1 MERIEE
7 FIEALKEKGIRIW
20 SDNEK
25 LRYQAAKGAMDS
37 QTLEKIKEKK
47 VEILEFLNNKSDIE
61 VVFKSNQ
68 AERYE
73 PFPLTNIQN
82 SYVIGRN
89 SAYELGDV
97 TCHGYIEITYQ
108 EELDK
113 EKLEMAWNKV
123 IAKHD
128 MLRAIIYENGYQ
140 RVQKDVPEVK
150 IESYDLRTC
159 SEDEQL
165 LNLQNIRANYAEKQY
180 PLGQWPMCDI
190 VLSLWKGKSIIHFS
204 LDMLI
209 TDFMSANLILNDLDN
224 YYHGKAVEVKVET
237 LYRDIVLYNQRKSM
251 SKSKERKKAERYW
264 QDKIRNMGTAPELI
278 INNQKTGE
286 RETFKQLKFFIDE
299 EGKENINEI
308 AKELRVTASTVIL
321 TAFGEVINKWSKNS
335 KFSIN
340 MTMLSR
346 DKTIPGVDK
355 VVGDFTDVNV
365 YSMDYSSCKSFES
378 RILENQVSLWEDL
391 QNNAVSGIE
400 VLREL
405 GREKKENVMIPIVY
419 TSTLGVSDSDNSFLS
434 RSNISYKIS
443 QTPQVWIDCQIAE
456 ENGGVAVNW
465 DYRTGVF
472 LQNVIRDMFEAFERV
487 LKRLGKKDNTVLKET
502 DPIGLPEKTQAV
514 RNKVNVTERELPESL
529 MAEGFVKSCVLY
541 PNKTALITK
550 DGEYTYAALKQY
562 VSAVQHTL
570 LENGLK
576 PGDSAAV
583 MLPKGIWQIAGV
595 LGTLLA
601 GGVYLPI
608 DSKQPLQR
616 RNDII
621 QDSGVKFVLTEKV
634 EELYNQEKLTT
645 INVNILDATTE
656 YQLREIAGVRGSDP
670 AYIIYTS
677 GTTGK
682 PKGVVISH
690 EAAMN
695 TIYDVIERFSLNR
708 ETVIL
713 GLSNLAFDLSVFD
726 IFGCFQVGGTLVLPD
741 DELKKNP
748 KHILDL
754 IIINRVTVLNAVP
767 AQMKMLDSYMDN
779 AGILEIS
786 WVKLIIMSGDWIP
799 VGLPENLFKK
809 FTNAIVVSMGGA
821 TECAIWSIFHII
833 PRGYEKKN
841 SIPYGKPLSNQKFYI
856 LNAGMEDCPDGVSGD
871 IYIAGKGLAKEY
883 FKDKE
888 MTDQKFIFL
897 PRIGERIYKTGD
909 VGQYDEAGIIEF
921 LGRSD
926 NQVKVRG
933 HRIELTEID
942 SILSENKE
950 LDDVV
955 SIIVGDAQEDRR
967 IVTVAVPKQAE
978 VATEDTS
985 QEIANI
991 KNKEEELTKEVN
1003 KELLSEWVHAANKV
1017 VLSDI
1022 FLALYGKGVFTD
1034 SNRLYT
1040 YEEIVKTL
1048 NIPNKLY
1055 KLMHR
1060 WLTVLCNEKIVVH
1073 RDGGYCVN
1081 LFIAEQYKNNKKLW
1095 DEMYSIEGRLHYS
1108 QKLLDYLKTSS
1119 DVLPELMAGKE
1130 DPLNLLFPKG
1140 EMDVAMAA
1148 YHDNIINRIMNG
1160 LAKEEIEFLALD
1172 NRRTPIRILEVGAGV
1187 GGTSVDVIPS
1197 LDGTGAEYYFT
1208 DLSAFFLNNAREKFS
1223 GYEWVK
1229 YNIFDINK
1237 DIMEQTIAPFSV
1249 DIILAANVLHN
1260 AKNIHYV
1267 LENLKKLLKPNGT
1280 IIILEET
1287 LEAYTLL
1294 TSMEFKDGL
1303 TGFTDERAE
1312 NNQTFFK
1319 REQWE
1324 GVFKEHK
1331 ADIVYQFP
1339 EKGTPLEM
1347 AGQTIYVVR
1356 FKENYICPDK
1366 NNMLDELE
1374 RRIPEYMI
1382 PSVITFL
1389 PRLPQTSNDK
1399 IDRGRISKWISA
1411 SAEENKK
1418 VDVAELP
1425 QNDLEEQIARIWC
1438 KELNI
1443 ERIGRNDN
1451 FYLSGGDSLLI
1462 AQVIARMRE
1471 TIEAAKRWSWDD
1483 LLKEMMKTPTIRGVA
1498 KILSN
1503 QAGENEQDKSLVIIK
1518 EAAES
1523 SEKKVTV
1530 VFHAGTGTL
1539 TPYNSLIAYI
1549 TERSQENEAVMGFTF
1564 GDEAEY
1570 LAIPTDKIFEN
1581 LGKKYGRIL
1590 SELGFTE
1597 YTLIG
1602 HCVGGLIALETA
1614 HYLKD
1619 KGKNVSSVTLLS
1631 TSIPHKKEETV
1642 LADLDMKIFETAV
1655 QTSLYNELLLERTF
1669 ASLIDADI
1677 KKAGHQVDN
1686 DTLQQ
1691 VIEYL
1696 IFNNGGNITVQAL
1709 CSLTGK
1715 FAEVGAE
1722 FQRLHSMSATE
1733 RMNDLYTTIER
1744 PNGQLME
1751 HQRKMLNVLFRVF
1764 AQNFRCVSSYIPKV
1778 YTGKM
1783 RVFDCESAIANF
1795 FPSLFSEDKKTWEQ
1809 YAQGEFLFDTMKGD
1823 HISCM
1828 NSPYIE
1834 ENVKKILD
1842 L

>member
-1 MERIEE
+1 MVLPEDVSTKEPKVWVEMIEKNSITICNLVPMRMEMLYTYVIKNEISKESLKSIRLILISGEKVPLDLPDKIHSIMPNARIVCLGGAT
-7 FIEALKEKGIRIW
+7 EASIW
-20 SDNEK
+20 SNYYEP
-25 LRYQAAKGAMDS
+25 
-37 QTLEKIKEKK
+37 KE
-47 VEILEFLNNKSDIE
+47 INNKWFSIP
-61 VVFKSNQ
+61 
-68 AERYE
+68 YGY
-73 PFPLTNIQN
+73 PLT
-82 SYVIGRN
+82 
-89 SAYELGDV
+89 
-97 TCHGYIEITYQ
+97 
-108 EELDK
+108 
-113 EKLEMAWNKV
+113 
-123 IAKHD
+123 
-128 MLRAIIYENGYQ
+128 
-140 RVQKDVPEVK
+140 
-150 IESYDLRTC
+150 
-159 SEDEQL
+159 
-165 LNLQNIRANYAEKQY
+165 
-180 PLGQWPMCDI
+180 
-190 VLSLWKGKSIIHFS
+190 
-204 LDMLI
+204 
-209 TDFMSANLILNDLDN
+209 
-224 YYHGKAVEVKVET
+224 
-237 LYRDIVLYNQRKSM
+237 
-251 SKSKERKKAERYW
+251 
-264 QDKIRNMGTAPELI
+264 
-278 INNQKTGE
+278 
-286 RETFKQLKFFIDE
+286 KQLKFFIDE

-514 RNKVNVTERELPESL
+514 RNKVNATERELPESL

-833 PRGYEKKN
+833 P
-841 SIPYGKPLSNQKFYI
+841 
-856 LNAGMEDCPDGVSGD
+856 
-871 IYIAGKGLAKEY
+871 
-883 FKDKE
+883 
-888 MTDQKFIFL
+888 
-897 PRIGERIYKTGD
+897 
-909 VGQYDEAGIIEF
+909 
-921 LGRSD
+921 
-926 NQVKVRG
+926 
-933 HRIELTEID
+933 
-942 SILSENKE
+942 
-950 LDDVV
+950 
-955 SIIVGDAQEDRR
+955 
-967 IVTVAVPKQAE
+967 
-978 VATEDTS
+978 
-985 QEIANI
+985 
-991 KNKEEELTKEVN
+991 
-1003 KELLSEWVHAANKV
+1003 
-1017 VLSDI
+1017 
-1022 FLALYGKGVFTD
+1022 
-1034 SNRLYT
+1034 
-1040 YEEIVKTL
+1040 
-1048 NIPNKLY
+1048 
-1055 KLMHR
+1055 
-1060 WLTVLCNEKIVVH
+1060 
-1073 RDGGYCVN
+1073 
-1081 LFIAEQYKNNKKLW
+1081 
-1095 DEMYSIEGRLHYS
+1095 
-1108 QKLLDYLKTSS
+1108 
-1119 DVLPELMAGKE
+1119 
-1130 DPLNLLFPKG
+1130 
-1140 EMDVAMAA
+1140 
-1148 YHDNIINRIMNG
+1148 
-1160 LAKEEIEFLALD
+1160 
-1172 NRRTPIRILEVGAGV
+1172 
-1187 GGTSVDVIPS
+1187 
-1197 LDGTGAEYYFT
+1197 
-1208 DLSAFFLNNAREKFS
+1208 
-1223 GYEWVK
+1223 
-1229 YNIFDINK
+1229 
-1237 DIMEQTIAPFSV
+1237 
-1249 DIILAANVLHN
+1249 
-1260 AKNIHYV
+1260 
-1267 LENLKKLLKPNGT
+1267 
-1280 IIILEET
+1280 
-1287 LEAYTLL
+1287 
-1294 TSMEFKDGL
+1294 
-1303 TGFTDERAE
+1303 
-1312 NNQTFFK
+1312 
-1319 REQWE
+1319 
-1324 GVFKEHK
+1324 
-1331 ADIVYQFP
+1331 
-1339 EKGTPLEM
+1339 
-1347 AGQTIYVVR
+1347 
-1356 FKENYICPDK
+1356 
-1366 NNMLDELE
+1366 

>member
-1 MERIEE
+1 MKKYEMIEIQTN
-7 FIEALKEKGIRIW
+7 IEKIYKEVFGIPDIAEDTNFFEIGGN
-20 SDNEK
+20 SILAAKVVQKIKTCLGINLAIQDIFEYVTVNLLISYIAKIYNEK
-25 LRYQAAKGAMDS
+25 TKM
-37 QTLEKIKEKK
+37 EE
-47 VEILEFLNNKSDIE
+47 
-61 VVFKSNQ
+61 
-68 AERYE
+68 ERYC
-73 PFPLTNIQN
+73 N
-82 SYVIGRN
+82 
-89 SAYELGDV
+89 
-97 TCHGYIEITYQ
+97 
-108 EELDK
+108 EETK
-113 EKLEMAWNKV
+113 
-123 IAKHD
+123 
-128 MLRAIIYENGYQ
+128 
-140 RVQKDVPEVK
+140 
-150 IESYDLRTC
+150 
-159 SEDEQL
+159 
-165 LNLQNIRANYAEKQY
+165 
-180 PLGQWPMCDI
+180 
-190 VLSLWKGKSIIHFS
+190 
-204 LDMLI
+204 
-209 TDFMSANLILNDLDN
+209 
-224 YYHGKAVEVKVET
+224 
-237 LYRDIVLYNQRKSM
+237 
-251 SKSKERKKAERYW
+251 
-264 QDKIRNMGTAPELI
+264 
-278 INNQKTGE
+278 
-286 RETFKQLKFFIDE
+286 
-299 EGKENINEI
+299 
-308 AKELRVTASTVIL
+308 
-321 TAFGEVINKWSKNS
+321 
-335 KFSIN
+335 
-340 MTMLSR
+340 
-346 DKTIPGVDK
+346 
-355 VVGDFTDVNV
+355 
-365 YSMDYSSCKSFES
+365 
-378 RILENQVSLWEDL
+378 
-391 QNNAVSGIE
+391 
-400 VLREL
+400 
-405 GREKKENVMIPIVY
+405 
-419 TSTLGVSDSDNSFLS
+419 
-434 RSNISYKIS
+434 
-443 QTPQVWIDCQIAE
+443 
-456 ENGGVAVNW
+456 
-465 DYRTGVF
+465 
-472 LQNVIRDMFEAFERV
+472 EAF
-487 LKRLGKKDNTVLKET
+487 
-502 DPIGLPEKTQAV
+502 
-514 RNKVNVTERELPESL
+514 
-529 MAEGFVKSCVLY
+529 
-541 PNKTALITK
+541 
-550 DGEYTYAALKQY
+550 
-562 VSAVQHTL
+562 
-570 LENGLK
+570 
-576 PGDSAAV
+576 
-583 MLPKGIWQIAGV
+583 
-595 LGTLLA
+595 
-601 GGVYLPI
+601 
-608 DSKQPLQR
+608 
-616 RNDII
+616 
-621 QDSGVKFVLTEKV
+621 
-634 EELYNQEKLTT
+634 
-645 INVNILDATTE
+645 
-656 YQLREIAGVRGSDP
+656 
-670 AYIIYTS
+670 
-677 GTTGK
+677 
-682 PKGVVISH
+682 
-690 EAAMN
+690 
-695 TIYDVIERFSLNR
+695 
-708 ETVIL
+708 
-713 GLSNLAFDLSVFD
+713 
-726 IFGCFQVGGTLVLPD
+726 
-741 DELKKNP
+741 
-748 KHILDL
+748 
-754 IIINRVTVLNAVP
+754 
-767 AQMKMLDSYMDN
+767 
-779 AGILEIS
+779 
-786 WVKLIIMSGDWIP
+786 
-799 VGLPENLFKK
+799 
-809 FTNAIVVSMGGA
+809 
-821 TECAIWSIFHII
+821 
-833 PRGYEKKN
+833 
-841 SIPYGKPLSNQKFYI
+841 
-856 LNAGMEDCPDGVSGD
+856 
-871 IYIAGKGLAKEY
+871 
-883 FKDKE
+883 
-888 MTDQKFIFL
+888 
-897 PRIGERIYKTGD
+897 
-909 VGQYDEAGIIEF
+909 
-921 LGRSD
+921 
-926 NQVKVRG
+926 
-933 HRIELTEID
+933 ELTEIQKAYLIGRQGITGEGKVA
-942 SILSENKE
+942 SHYYVE
-950 LDDVV
+950 L
-955 SIIVGDAQEDRR
+955 ECE
-967 IVTVAVPKQAE
+967 T
-978 VATEDTS
+978 
-985 QEIANI
+985 
-991 KNKEEELTKEVN
+991 
-1003 KELLSEWVHAANKV
+1003 
-1017 VLSDI
+1017 
-1022 FLALYGKGVFTD
+1022 
-1034 SNRLYT
+1034 
-1040 YEEIVKTL
+1040 
-1048 NIPNKLY
+1048 
-1055 KLMHR
+1055 
-1060 WLTVLCNEKIVVH
+1060 
-1073 RDGGYCVN
+1073 
-1081 LFIAEQYKNNKKLW
+1081 
-1095 DEMYSIEGRLHYS
+1095 
-1108 QKLLDYLKTSS
+1108 
-1119 DVLPELMAGKE
+1119 
-1130 DPLNLLFPKG
+1130 
-1140 EMDVAMAA
+1140 
-1148 YHDNIINRIMNG
+1148 
-1160 LAKEEIEFLALD
+1160 
-1172 NRRTPIRILEVGAGV
+1172 
-1187 GGTSVDVIPS
+1187 
-1197 LDGTGAEYYFT
+1197 
-1208 DLSAFFLNNAREKFS
+1208 
-1223 GYEWVK
+1223 
-1229 YNIFDINK
+1229 
-1237 DIMEQTIAPFSV
+1237 V
-1249 DIILAANVLHN
+1249 DILRLEEAWNVVVVRQPALRTNVLHN

>member
-472 LQNVIRDMFEAFERV
+472 LQNVIRDMFEA
-487 LKRLGKKDNTVLKET
+487 
-502 DPIGLPEKTQAV
+502 
-514 RNKVNVTERELPESL
+514 
-529 MAEGFVKSCVLY
+529 
-541 PNKTALITK
+541 
-550 DGEYTYAALKQY
+550 
-562 VSAVQHTL
+562 
-570 LENGLK
+570 
-576 PGDSAAV
+576 
-583 MLPKGIWQIAGV
+583 
-595 LGTLLA
+595 
-601 GGVYLPI
+601 
-608 DSKQPLQR
+608 
-616 RNDII
+616 
-621 QDSGVKFVLTEKV
+621 
-634 EELYNQEKLTT
+634 
-645 INVNILDATTE
+645 
-656 YQLREIAGVRGSDP
+656 
-670 AYIIYTS
+670 
-677 GTTGK
+677 
-682 PKGVVISH
+682 
-690 EAAMN
+690 
-695 TIYDVIERFSLNR
+695 
-708 ETVIL
+708 
-713 GLSNLAFDLSVFD
+713 
-726 IFGCFQVGGTLVLPD
+726 
-741 DELKKNP
+741 
-748 KHILDL
+748 
-754 IIINRVTVLNAVP
+754 
-767 AQMKMLDSYMDN
+767 
-779 AGILEIS
+779 
-786 WVKLIIMSGDWIP
+786 
-799 VGLPENLFKK
+799 
-809 FTNAIVVSMGGA
+809 
-821 TECAIWSIFHII
+821 
-833 PRGYEKKN
+833 
-841 SIPYGKPLSNQKFYI
+841 
-856 LNAGMEDCPDGVSGD
+856 
-871 IYIAGKGLAKEY
+871 
-883 FKDKE
+883 
-888 MTDQKFIFL
+888 
-897 PRIGERIYKTGD
+897 
-909 VGQYDEAGIIEF
+909 
-921 LGRSD
+921 
-926 NQVKVRG
+926 
-933 HRIELTEID
+933 
-942 SILSENKE
+942 
-950 LDDVV
+950 
-955 SIIVGDAQEDRR
+955 
-967 IVTVAVPKQAE
+967 
-978 VATEDTS
+978 
-985 QEIANI
+985 
-991 KNKEEELTKEVN
+991 
-1003 KELLSEWVHAANKV
+1003 
-1017 VLSDI
+1017 
-1022 FLALYGKGVFTD
+1022 
-1034 SNRLYT
+1034 
-1040 YEEIVKTL
+1040 
-1048 NIPNKLY
+1048 
-1055 KLMHR
+1055 
-1060 WLTVLCNEKIVVH
+1060 
-1073 RDGGYCVN
+1073 
-1081 LFIAEQYKNNKKLW
+1081 
-1095 DEMYSIEGRLHYS
+1095 
-1108 QKLLDYLKTSS
+1108 
-1119 DVLPELMAGKE
+1119 
-1130 DPLNLLFPKG
+1130 
-1140 EMDVAMAA
+1140 
-1148 YHDNIINRIMNG
+1148 
-1160 LAKEEIEFLALD
+1160 
-1172 NRRTPIRILEVGAGV
+1172 
-1187 GGTSVDVIPS
+1187 
-1197 LDGTGAEYYFT
+1197 
-1208 DLSAFFLNNAREKFS
+1208 
-1223 GYEWVK
+1223 WVK

>member
-1 MERIEE
+1 M
-7 FIEALKEKGIRIW
+7 
-20 SDNEK
+20 
-25 LRYQAAKGAMDS
+25 
-37 QTLEKIKEKK
+37 
-47 VEILEFLNNKSDIE
+47 
-61 VVFKSNQ
+61 
-68 AERYE
+68 
-73 PFPLTNIQN
+73 
-82 SYVIGRN
+82 
-89 SAYELGDV
+89 
-97 TCHGYIEITYQ
+97 
-108 EELDK
+108 
-113 EKLEMAWNKV
+113 
-123 IAKHD
+123 
-128 MLRAIIYENGYQ
+128 
-140 RVQKDVPEVK
+140 
-150 IESYDLRTC
+150 
-159 SEDEQL
+159 
-165 LNLQNIRANYAEKQY
+165 
-180 PLGQWPMCDI
+180 
-190 VLSLWKGKSIIHFS
+190 
-204 LDMLI
+204 
-209 TDFMSANLILNDLDN
+209 
-224 YYHGKAVEVKVET
+224 
-237 LYRDIVLYNQRKSM
+237 
-251 SKSKERKKAERYW
+251 
-264 QDKIRNMGTAPELI
+264 
-278 INNQKTGE
+278 
-286 RETFKQLKFFIDE
+286 
-299 EGKENINEI
+299 
-308 AKELRVTASTVIL
+308 
-321 TAFGEVINKWSKNS
+321 
-335 KFSIN
+335 
-340 MTMLSR
+340 
-346 DKTIPGVDK
+346 
-355 VVGDFTDVNV
+355 
-365 YSMDYSSCKSFES
+365 
-378 RILENQVSLWEDL
+378 
-391 QNNAVSGIE
+391 
-400 VLREL
+400 
-405 GREKKENVMIPIVY
+405 
-419 TSTLGVSDSDNSFLS
+419 
-434 RSNISYKIS
+434 
-443 QTPQVWIDCQIAE
+443 
-456 ENGGVAVNW
+456 
-465 DYRTGVF
+465 
-472 LQNVIRDMFEAFERV
+472 
-487 LKRLGKKDNTVLKET
+487 
-502 DPIGLPEKTQAV
+502 
-514 RNKVNVTERELPESL
+514 
-529 MAEGFVKSCVLY
+529 
-541 PNKTALITK
+541 
-550 DGEYTYAALKQY
+550 
-562 VSAVQHTL
+562 
-570 LENGLK
+570 
-576 PGDSAAV
+576 
-583 MLPKGIWQIAGV
+583 
-595 LGTLLA
+595 
-601 GGVYLPI
+601 
-608 DSKQPLQR
+608 
-616 RNDII
+616 
-621 QDSGVKFVLTEKV
+621 
-634 EELYNQEKLTT
+634 
-645 INVNILDATTE
+645 
-656 YQLREIAGVRGSDP
+656 
-670 AYIIYTS
+670 
-677 GTTGK
+677 
-682 PKGVVISH
+682 
-690 EAAMN
+690 
-695 TIYDVIERFSLNR
+695 
-708 ETVIL
+708 
-713 GLSNLAFDLSVFD
+713 
-726 IFGCFQVGGTLVLPD
+726 
-741 DELKKNP
+741 
-748 KHILDL
+748 
-754 IIINRVTVLNAVP
+754 
-767 AQMKMLDSYMDN
+767 
-779 AGILEIS
+779 
-786 WVKLIIMSGDWIP
+786 
-799 VGLPENLFKK
+799 
-809 FTNAIVVSMGGA
+809 
-821 TECAIWSIFHII
+821 
-833 PRGYEKKN
+833 
-841 SIPYGKPLSNQKFYI
+841 
-856 LNAGMEDCPDGVSGD
+856 
-871 IYIAGKGLAKEY
+871 AKEY

>member
-514 RNKVNVTERELPESL
+514 RNKVNATERELPESL

-809 FTNAIVVSMGGA
+809 FTNAI
-821 TECAIWSIFHII
+821 
-833 PRGYEKKN
+833 
-841 SIPYGKPLSNQKFYI
+841 
-856 LNAGMEDCPDGVSGD
+856 
-871 IYIAGKGLAKEY
+871 
-883 FKDKE
+883 
-888 MTDQKFIFL
+888 
-897 PRIGERIYKTGD
+897 
-909 VGQYDEAGIIEF
+909 
-921 LGRSD
+921 
-926 NQVKVRG
+926 
-933 HRIELTEID
+933 
-942 SILSENKE
+942 
-950 LDDVV
+950 
-955 SIIVGDAQEDRR
+955 
-967 IVTVAVPKQAE
+967 
-978 VATEDTS
+978 
-985 QEIANI
+985 
-991 KNKEEELTKEVN
+991 
-1003 KELLSEWVHAANKV
+1003 
-1017 VLSDI
+1017 
-1022 FLALYGKGVFTD
+1022 
-1034 SNRLYT
+1034 
-1040 YEEIVKTL
+1040 
-1048 NIPNKLY
+1048 
-1055 KLMHR
+1055 
-1060 WLTVLCNEKIVVH
+1060 
-1073 RDGGYCVN
+1073 
-1081 LFIAEQYKNNKKLW
+1081 
-1095 DEMYSIEGRLHYS
+1095 
-1108 QKLLDYLKTSS
+1108 
-1119 DVLPELMAGKE
+1119 
-1130 DPLNLLFPKG
+1130 
-1140 EMDVAMAA
+1140 
-1148 YHDNIINRIMNG
+1148 
-1160 LAKEEIEFLALD
+1160 
-1172 NRRTPIRILEVGAGV
+1172 VGAGV

>member
-1 MERIEE
+1 
-7 FIEALKEKGIRIW
+7 
-20 SDNEK
+20 
-25 LRYQAAKGAMDS
+25 
-37 QTLEKIKEKK
+37 
-47 VEILEFLNNKSDIE
+47 
-61 VVFKSNQ
+61 
-68 AERYE
+68 
-73 PFPLTNIQN
+73 
-82 SYVIGRN
+82 
-89 SAYELGDV
+89 
-97 TCHGYIEITYQ
+97 
-108 EELDK
+108 
-113 EKLEMAWNKV
+113 
-123 IAKHD
+123 
-128 MLRAIIYENGYQ
+128 
-140 RVQKDVPEVK
+140 
-150 IESYDLRTC
+150 
-159 SEDEQL
+159 
-165 LNLQNIRANYAEKQY
+165 
-180 PLGQWPMCDI
+180 
-190 VLSLWKGKSIIHFS
+190 
-204 LDMLI
+204 
-209 TDFMSANLILNDLDN
+209 
-224 YYHGKAVEVKVET
+224 
-237 LYRDIVLYNQRKSM
+237 M

-514 RNKVNVTERELPESL
+514 RNKV
-529 MAEGFVKSCVLY
+529 
-541 PNKTALITK
+541 
-550 DGEYTYAALKQY
+550 
-562 VSAVQHTL
+562 
-570 LENGLK
+570 
-576 PGDSAAV
+576 
-583 MLPKGIWQIAGV
+583 
-595 LGTLLA
+595 
-601 GGVYLPI
+601 
-608 DSKQPLQR
+608 
-616 RNDII
+616 
-621 QDSGVKFVLTEKV
+621 
-634 EELYNQEKLTT
+634 
-645 INVNILDATTE
+645 
-656 YQLREIAGVRGSDP
+656 
-670 AYIIYTS
+670 
-677 GTTGK
+677 
-682 PKGVVISH
+682 
-690 EAAMN
+690 
-695 TIYDVIERFSLNR
+695 
-708 ETVIL
+708 
-713 GLSNLAFDLSVFD
+713 
-726 IFGCFQVGGTLVLPD
+726 
-741 DELKKNP
+741 
-748 KHILDL
+748 
-754 IIINRVTVLNAVP
+754 
-767 AQMKMLDSYMDN
+767 
-779 AGILEIS
+779 
-786 WVKLIIMSGDWIP
+786 
-799 VGLPENLFKK
+799 
-809 FTNAIVVSMGGA
+809 
-821 TECAIWSIFHII
+821 
-833 PRGYEKKN
+833 
-841 SIPYGKPLSNQKFYI
+841 
-856 LNAGMEDCPDGVSGD
+856 
-871 IYIAGKGLAKEY
+871 KEY

>member
-391 QNNAVSGIE
+391 QNNA
-400 VLREL
+400 
-405 GREKKENVMIPIVY
+405 
-419 TSTLGVSDSDNSFLS
+419 
-434 RSNISYKIS
+434 
-443 QTPQVWIDCQIAE
+443 
-456 ENGGVAVNW
+456 
-465 DYRTGVF
+465 
-472 LQNVIRDMFEAFERV
+472 
-487 LKRLGKKDNTVLKET
+487 
-502 DPIGLPEKTQAV
+502 
-514 RNKVNVTERELPESL
+514 
-529 MAEGFVKSCVLY
+529 
-541 PNKTALITK
+541 
-550 DGEYTYAALKQY
+550 
-562 VSAVQHTL
+562 
-570 LENGLK
+570 
-576 PGDSAAV
+576 
-583 MLPKGIWQIAGV
+583 
-595 LGTLLA
+595 
-601 GGVYLPI
+601 
-608 DSKQPLQR
+608 
-616 RNDII
+616 
-621 QDSGVKFVLTEKV
+621 
-634 EELYNQEKLTT
+634 
-645 INVNILDATTE
+645 
-656 YQLREIAGVRGSDP
+656 
-670 AYIIYTS
+670 
-677 GTTGK
+677 
-682 PKGVVISH
+682 
-690 EAAMN
+690 
-695 TIYDVIERFSLNR
+695 
-708 ETVIL
+708 
-713 GLSNLAFDLSVFD
+713 
-726 IFGCFQVGGTLVLPD
+726 VLPD

>member
-1 MERIEE
+1 MSRKELEGIIKKLLGIEYELDDRTSLIKYGGDSLFFGRLQIELKRTFGLKVPIQQLFQNGTIEQLCKVLGIEE
-7 FIEALKEKGIRIW
+7 HNGEKIDITDLQTAYLYGRKPEMILGGKGSRAYFSFEVEDVDIARLQKAIKNLVEEQEALRCTFHEDQYANVQESQEIDFTYYDLQILSSKEK
-20 SDNEK
+20 D
-25 LRYQAAKGAMDS
+25 
-37 QTLEKIKEKK
+37 
-47 VEILEFLNNKSDIE
+47 
-61 VVFKSNQ
+61 
-68 AERYE
+68 
-73 PFPLTNIQN
+73 
-82 SYVIGRN
+82 
-89 SAYELGDV
+89 
-97 TCHGYIEITYQ
+97 
-108 EELDK
+108 
-113 EKLEMAWNKV
+113 EKLEEIRKDLFERNFNINKGPLICFV
-123 IAKHD
+123 ATRIDDKKTIVHICHD
-128 MLRAIIYENGYQ
+128 GLVADGESHQIILKELENLYYGKQNASHCSFSEYTHYI
-140 RVQKDVPEVK
+140 KDMKENPE
-150 IESYDLRTC
+150 Y
-159 SEDEQL
+159 SEL
-165 LNLQNIRANYAEKQY
+165 LNEK
-180 PLGQWPMCDI
+180 
-190 VLSLWKGKSIIHFS
+190 VKRLSEFDTKPQ
-204 LDMLI
+204 LD
-209 TDFMSANLILNDLDN
+209 A
-224 YYHGKAVEVKVET
+224 
-237 LYRDIVLYNQRKSM
+237 
-251 SKSKERKKAERYW
+251 
-264 QDKIRNMGTAPELI
+264 
-278 INNQKTGE
+278 
-286 RETFKQLKFFIDE
+286 LKD
-299 EGKENINEI
+299 
-308 AKELRVTASTVIL
+308 AKEVMKPNVGVVARIIPEDLYFKICEKGRENAVTPFSILL
-321 TAFGEVINKWSKNS
+321 TAFGKALAKYSDNS
-335 KFSIN
+335 KF
-340 MTMLSR
+340 
-346 DKTIPGVDK
+346 
-355 VVGDFTDVNV
+355 
-365 YSMDYSSCKSFES
+365 
-378 RILENQVSLWEDL
+378 
-391 QNNAVSGIE
+391 
-400 VLREL
+400 
-405 GREKKENVMIPIVY
+405 
-419 TSTLGVSDSDNSFLS
+419 
-434 RSNISYKIS
+434 
-443 QTPQVWIDCQIAE
+443 
-456 ENGGVAVNW
+456 
-465 DYRTGVF
+465 
-472 LQNVIRDMFEAFERV
+472 
-487 LKRLGKKDNTVLKET
+487 
-502 DPIGLPEKTQAV
+502 
-514 RNKVNVTERELPESL
+514 
-529 MAEGFVKSCVLY
+529 
-541 PNKTALITK
+541 
-550 DGEYTYAALKQY
+550 
-562 VSAVQHTL
+562 L
-570 LENGLK
+570 LN
-576 PGDSAAV
+576 
-583 MLPKGIWQIAGV
+583 
-595 LGTLLA
+595 
-601 GGVYLPI
+601 
-608 DSKQPLQR
+608 
-616 RNDII
+616 
-621 QDSGVKFVLTEKV
+621 
-634 EELYNQEKLTT
+634 
-645 INVNILDATTE
+645 
-656 YQLREIAGVRGSDP
+656 
-670 AYIIYTS
+670 
-677 GTTGK
+677 
-682 PKGVVISH
+682 
-690 EAAMN
+690 
-695 TIYDVIERFSLNR
+695 
-708 ETVIL
+708 
-713 GLSNLAFDLSVFD
+713 
-726 IFGCFQVGGTLVLPD
+726 
-741 DELKKNP
+741 
-748 KHILDL
+748 
-754 IIINRVTVLNAVP
+754 
-767 AQMKMLDSYMDN
+767 
-779 AGILEIS
+779 
-786 WVKLIIMSGDWIP
+786 
-799 VGLPENLFKK
+799 
-809 FTNAIVVSMGGA
+809 
-821 TECAIWSIFHII
+821 
-833 PRGYEKKN
+833 
-841 SIPYGKPLSNQKFYI
+841 
-856 LNAGMEDCPDGVSGD
+856 
-871 IYIAGKGLAKEY
+871 
-883 FKDKE
+883 
-888 MTDQKFIFL
+888 
-897 PRIGERIYKTGD
+897 
-909 VGQYDEAGIIEF
+909 
-921 LGRSD
+921 
-926 NQVKVRG
+926 
-933 HRIELTEID
+933 
-942 SILSENKE
+942 
-950 LDDVV
+950 
-955 SIIVGDAQEDRR
+955 
-967 IVTVAVPKQAE
+967 
-978 VATEDTS
+978 
-985 QEIANI
+985 
-991 KNKEEELTKEVN
+991 
-1003 KELLSEWVHAANKV
+1003 
-1017 VLSDI
+1017 
-1022 FLALYGKGVFTD
+1022 LALYGKGVFTD

>member
-1 MERIEE
+1 MKNRLI
-7 FIEALKEKGIRIW
+7 
-20 SDNEK
+20 
-25 LRYQAAKGAMDS
+25 
-37 QTLEKIKEKK
+37 EKISGKQEIAKLNLLCFPYAGAGASVYYRWKEY
-47 VEILEFLNNKSDIE
+47 F
-61 VVFKSNQ
+61 
-68 AERYE
+68 
-73 PFPLTNIQN
+73 
-82 SYVIGRN
+82 G
-89 SAYELGDV
+89 
-97 TCHGYIEITYQ
+97 
-108 EELDK
+108 
-113 EKLEMAWNKV
+113 NKV
-123 IAKHD
+123 MIY
-128 MLRAIIYENGYQ
+128 AIQLPGREN
-140 RVQKDVPEVK
+140 R
-150 IESYDLRTC
+150 I
-159 SEDEQL
+159 
-165 LNLQNIRANYAEKQY
+165 
-180 PLGQWPMCDI
+180 
-190 VLSLWKGKSIIHFS
+190 
-204 LDMLI
+204 
-209 TDFMSANLILNDLDN
+209 
-224 YYHGKAVEVKVET
+224 ET

-514 RNKVNVTERELPESL
+514 RNKVNATERELPESL

>member
-1 MERIEE
+1 
-7 FIEALKEKGIRIW
+7 
-20 SDNEK
+20 
-25 LRYQAAKGAMDS
+25 MDS

-335 KFSIN
+335 KF
-340 MTMLSR
+340 
-346 DKTIPGVDK
+346 
-355 VVGDFTDVNV
+355 
-365 YSMDYSSCKSFES
+365 
-378 RILENQVSLWEDL
+378 
-391 QNNAVSGIE
+391 
-400 VLREL
+400 
-405 GREKKENVMIPIVY
+405 
-419 TSTLGVSDSDNSFLS
+419 
-434 RSNISYKIS
+434 
-443 QTPQVWIDCQIAE
+443 
-456 ENGGVAVNW
+456 
-465 DYRTGVF
+465 
-472 LQNVIRDMFEAFERV
+472 
-487 LKRLGKKDNTVLKET
+487 
-502 DPIGLPEKTQAV
+502 
-514 RNKVNVTERELPESL
+514 
-529 MAEGFVKSCVLY
+529 
-541 PNKTALITK
+541 
-550 DGEYTYAALKQY
+550 
-562 VSAVQHTL
+562 
-570 LENGLK
+570 
-576 PGDSAAV
+576 
-583 MLPKGIWQIAGV
+583 
-595 LGTLLA
+595 
-601 GGVYLPI
+601 
-608 DSKQPLQR
+608 
-616 RNDII
+616 
-621 QDSGVKFVLTEKV
+621 
-634 EELYNQEKLTT
+634 
-645 INVNILDATTE
+645 
-656 YQLREIAGVRGSDP
+656 
-670 AYIIYTS
+670 
-677 GTTGK
+677 
-682 PKGVVISH
+682 
-690 EAAMN
+690 
-695 TIYDVIERFSLNR
+695 
-708 ETVIL
+708 
-713 GLSNLAFDLSVFD
+713 
-726 IFGCFQVGGTLVLPD
+726 
-741 DELKKNP
+741 
-748 KHILDL
+748 
-754 IIINRVTVLNAVP
+754 
-767 AQMKMLDSYMDN
+767 
-779 AGILEIS
+779 
-786 WVKLIIMSGDWIP
+786 
-799 VGLPENLFKK
+799 
-809 FTNAIVVSMGGA
+809 
-821 TECAIWSIFHII
+821 
-833 PRGYEKKN
+833 
-841 SIPYGKPLSNQKFYI
+841 
-856 LNAGMEDCPDGVSGD
+856 
-871 IYIAGKGLAKEY
+871 
-883 FKDKE
+883 
-888 MTDQKFIFL
+888 
-897 PRIGERIYKTGD
+897 
-909 VGQYDEAGIIEF
+909 
-921 LGRSD
+921 
-926 NQVKVRG
+926 
-933 HRIELTEID
+933 
-942 SILSENKE
+942 
-950 LDDVV
+950 
-955 SIIVGDAQEDRR
+955 
-967 IVTVAVPKQAE
+967 
-978 VATEDTS
+978 
-985 QEIANI
+985 
-991 KNKEEELTKEVN
+991 
-1003 KELLSEWVHAANKV
+1003 
-1017 VLSDI
+1017 
-1022 FLALYGKGVFTD
+1022 
-1034 SNRLYT
+1034 
-1040 YEEIVKTL
+1040 
-1048 NIPNKLY
+1048 
-1055 KLMHR
+1055 
-1060 WLTVLCNEKIVVH
+1060 
-1073 RDGGYCVN
+1073 
-1081 LFIAEQYKNNKKLW
+1081 
-1095 DEMYSIEGRLHYS
+1095 
-1108 QKLLDYLKTSS
+1108 
-1119 DVLPELMAGKE
+1119 
-1130 DPLNLLFPKG
+1130 
-1140 EMDVAMAA
+1140 
-1148 YHDNIINRIMNG
+1148 
-1160 LAKEEIEFLALD
+1160 
-1172 NRRTPIRILEVGAGV
+1172 
-1187 GGTSVDVIPS
+1187 
-1197 LDGTGAEYYFT
+1197 
-1208 DLSAFFLNNAREKFS
+1208 
-1223 GYEWVK
+1223 
-1229 YNIFDINK
+1229 
-1237 DIMEQTIAPFSV
+1237 
-1249 DIILAANVLHN
+1249 
-1260 AKNIHYV
+1260 
-1267 LENLKKLLKPNGT
+1267 
-1280 IIILEET
+1280 
-1287 LEAYTLL
+1287 
-1294 TSMEFKDGL
+1294 
-1303 TGFTDERAE
+1303 
-1312 NNQTFFK
+1312 
-1319 REQWE
+1319 
-1324 GVFKEHK
+1324 
-1331 ADIVYQFP
+1331 
-1339 EKGTPLEM
+1339 
-1347 AGQTIYVVR
+1347 
-1356 FKENYICPDK
+1356 
-1366 NNMLDELE
+1366 
-1374 RRIPEYMI
+1374 
-1382 PSVITFL
+1382 
-1389 PRLPQTSNDK
+1389 
-1399 IDRGRISKWISA
+1399 RGRISKWISA

>member
-1 MERIEE
+1 MRIKLYENRDFMRRTQIKLMQEE
-7 FIEALKEKGIRIW
+7 VHIWCIRWKEVIPVFEYYQLMLDQKEK
-20 SDNEK
+20 EK
-25 LRYQAAKGAMDS
+25 MEEYYFYEDRMRYVAG
-37 QTLEKIKEKK
+37 
-47 VEILEFLNNKSDIE
+47 
-61 VVFKSNQ
+61 
-68 AERYE
+68 
-73 PFPLTNIQN
+73 
-82 SYVIGRN
+82 
-89 SAYELGDV
+89 
-97 TCHGYIEITYQ
+97 
-108 EELDK
+108 
-113 EKLEMAWNKV
+113 KV
-123 IAKHD
+123 ITK
-128 MLRAIIYENGYQ
+128 LVLI
-140 RVQKDVPEVK
+140 
-150 IESYDLRTC
+150 
-159 SEDEQL
+159 
-165 LNLQNIRANYAEKQY
+165 QY
-180 PLGQWPMCDI
+180 L
-190 VLSLWKGKSIIHFS
+190 
-204 LDMLI
+204 
-209 TDFMSANLILNDLDN
+209 
-224 YYHGKAVEVKVET
+224 
-237 LYRDIVLYNQRKSM
+237 
-251 SKSKERKKAERYW
+251 
-264 QDKIRNMGTAPELI
+264 
-278 INNQKTGE
+278 
-286 RETFKQLKFFIDE
+286 E
-299 EGKENINEI
+299 EEEI
-308 AKELRVTASTVIL
+308 
-321 TAFGEVINKWSKNS
+321 
-335 KFSIN
+335 
-340 MTMLSR
+340 
-346 DKTIPGVDK
+346 
-355 VVGDFTDVNV
+355 
-365 YSMDYSSCKSFES
+365 
-378 RILENQVSLWEDL
+378 
-391 QNNAVSGIE
+391 
-400 VLREL
+400 
-405 GREKKENVMIPIVY
+405 
-419 TSTLGVSDSDNSFLS
+419 SFLS
-434 RSNISYKIS
+434 HKFGKPYYKSISGKQDIEFNISHSGEMILVAFSRDAKIGVDI
-443 QTPQVWIDCQIAE
+443 QEIIDC
-456 ENGGVAVNW
+456 
-465 DYRTGVF
+465 
-472 LQNVIRDMFEAFERV
+472 
-487 LKRLGKKDNTVLKET
+487 
-502 DPIGLPEKTQAV
+502 
-514 RNKVNVTERELPESL
+514 S
-529 MAEGFVKSCVLY
+529 
-541 PNKTALITK
+541 
-550 DGEYTYAALKQY
+550 EYL
-562 VSAVQHTL
+562 
-570 LENGLK
+570 
-576 PGDSAAV
+576 
-583 MLPKGIWQIAGV
+583 
-595 LGTLLA
+595 
-601 GGVYLPI
+601 
-608 DSKQPLQR
+608 
-616 RNDII
+616 
-621 QDSGVKFVLTEKV
+621 
-634 EELYNQEKLTT
+634 
-645 INVNILDATTE
+645 
-656 YQLREIAGVRGSDP
+656 EIARSFFEPEEV
-670 AYIIYTS
+670 
-677 GTTGK
+677 K
-682 PKGVVISH
+682 
-690 EAAMN
+690 N
-695 TIYDVIERFSLNR
+695 IE
-708 ETVIL
+708 E
-713 GLSNLAFDLSVFD
+713 SNSKELF
-726 IFGCFQVGGTLVLPD
+726 FQ
-741 DELKKNP
+741 
-748 KHILDL
+748 
-754 IIINRVTVLNAVP
+754 
-767 AQMKMLDSYMDN
+767 Y
-779 AGILEIS
+779 
-786 WVKLIIMSGDWIP
+786 
-799 VGLPENLFKK
+799 
-809 FTNAIVVSMGGA
+809 
-821 TECAIWSIFHII
+821 WS
-833 PRGYEKKN
+833 
-841 SIPYGKPLSNQKFYI
+841 
-856 LNAGMEDCPDGVSGD
+856 
-871 IYIAGKGLAKEY
+871 AKE
-883 FKDKE
+883 
-888 MTDQKFIFL
+888 
-897 PRIGERIYKTGD
+897 
-909 VGQYDEAGIIEF
+909 A
-921 LGRSD
+921 
-926 NQVKVRG
+926 
-933 HRIELTEID
+933 
-942 SILSENKE
+942 
-950 LDDVV
+950 
-955 SIIVGDAQEDRR
+955 
-967 IVTVAVPKQAE
+967 
-978 VATEDTS
+978 
-985 QEIANI
+985 
-991 KNKEEELTKEVN
+991 
-1003 KELLSEWVHAANKV
+1003 
-1017 VLSDI
+1017 
-1022 FLALYGKGVFTD
+1022 
-1034 SNRLYT
+1034 
-1040 YEEIVKTL
+1040 
-1048 NIPNKLY
+1048 
-1055 KLMHR
+1055 
-1060 WLTVLCNEKIVVH
+1060 
-1073 RDGGYCVN
+1073 
-1081 LFIAEQYKNNKKLW
+1081 
-1095 DEMYSIEGRLHYS
+1095 
-1108 QKLLDYLKTSS
+1108 YLK
-1119 DVLPELMAGKE
+1119 A
-1130 DPLNLLFPKG
+1130 
-1140 EMDVAMAA
+1140 
-1148 YHDNIINRIMNG
+1148 I
-1160 LAKEEIEFLALD
+1160 
-1172 NRRTPIRILEVGAGV
+1172 GV
-1187 GGTSVDVIPS
+1187 G
-1197 LDGTGAEYYFT
+1197 
-1208 DLSAFFLNNAREKFS
+1208 
-1223 GYEWVK
+1223 
-1229 YNIFDINK
+1229 
-1237 DIMEQTIAPFSV
+1237 
-1249 DIILAANVLHN
+1249 
-1260 AKNIHYV
+1260 
-1267 LENLKKLLKPNGT
+1267 
-1280 IIILEET
+1280 
-1287 LEAYTLL
+1287 L

-1471 TIEAAKRWSWDD
+1471 TIEDAKRWSWDD

>member
-514 RNKVNVTERELPESL
+514 RNKVNATERELPESL

-833 PRGYEKKN
+833 P
-841 SIPYGKPLSNQKFYI
+841 
-856 LNAGMEDCPDGVSGD
+856 
-871 IYIAGKGLAKEY
+871 
-883 FKDKE
+883 
-888 MTDQKFIFL
+888 
-897 PRIGERIYKTGD
+897 
-909 VGQYDEAGIIEF
+909 
-921 LGRSD
+921 
-926 NQVKVRG
+926 
-933 HRIELTEID
+933 
-942 SILSENKE
+942 
-950 LDDVV
+950 
-955 SIIVGDAQEDRR
+955 
-967 IVTVAVPKQAE
+967 
-978 VATEDTS
+978 
-985 QEIANI
+985 IANI

-1783 RVFDCESAIANF
+1783 RVFDCESVIANF

>member
-1 MERIEE
+1 MINEPTNEQKAILNYNGNTVVTANPGSGKTYTVVEK
-7 FIEALKEKGIRIW
+7 IGKVLHDLPSYKGIIAI
-20 SDNEK
+20 SF
-25 LRYQAAKGAMDS
+25 
-37 QTLEKIKEKK
+37 T
-47 VEILEFLNNKSDIE
+47 NK
-61 VVFKSNQ
+61 
-68 AERYE
+68 
-73 PFPLTNIQN
+73 
-82 SYVIGRN
+82 
-89 SAYELGDV
+89 
-97 TCHGYIEITYQ
+97 
-108 EELDK
+108 
-113 EKLEMAWNKV
+113 
-123 IAKHD
+123 
-128 MLRAIIYENGYQ
+128 
-140 RVQKDVPEVK
+140 
-150 IESYDLRTC
+150 
-159 SEDEQL
+159 
-165 LNLQNIRANYAEKQY
+165 
-180 PLGQWPMCDI
+180 
-190 VLSLWKGKSIIHFS
+190 
-204 LDMLI
+204 
-209 TDFMSANLILNDLDN
+209 
-224 YYHGKAVEVKVET
+224 
-237 LYRDIVLYNQRKSM
+237 
-251 SKSKERKKAERYW
+251 
-264 QDKIRNMGTAPELI
+264 
-278 INNQKTGE
+278 
-286 RETFKQLKFFIDE
+286 
-299 EGKENINEI
+299 
-308 AKELRVTASTVIL
+308 AS
-321 TAFGEVINKWSKNS
+321 
-335 KFSIN
+335 
-340 MTMLSR
+340 
-346 DKTIPGVDK
+346 
-355 VVGDFTDVNV
+355 
-365 YSMDYSSCKSFES
+365 
-378 RILENQVSLWEDL
+378 
-391 QNNAVSGIE
+391 
-400 VLREL
+400 
-405 GREKKENVMIPIVY
+405 
-419 TSTLGVSDSDNSFLS
+419 
-434 RSNISYKIS
+434 
-443 QTPQVWIDCQIAE
+443 
-456 ENGGVAVNW
+456 
-465 DYRTGVF
+465 
-472 LQNVIRDMFEAFERV
+472 
-487 LKRLGKKDNTVLKET
+487 
-502 DPIGLPEKTQAV
+502 
-514 RNKVNVTERELPESL
+514 
-529 MAEGFVKSCVLY
+529 
-541 PNKTALITK
+541 
-550 DGEYTYAALKQY
+550 
-562 VSAVQHTL
+562 
-570 LENGLK
+570 
-576 PGDSAAV
+576 
-583 MLPKGIWQIAGV
+583 
-595 LGTLLA
+595 
-601 GGVYLPI
+601 
-608 DSKQPLQR
+608 
-616 RNDII
+616 
-621 QDSGVKFVLTEKV
+621 
-634 EELYNQEKLTT
+634 
-645 INVNILDATTE
+645 
-656 YQLREIAGVRGSDP
+656 
-670 AYIIYTS
+670 
-677 GTTGK
+677 
-682 PKGVVISH
+682 
-690 EAAMN
+690 
-695 TIYDVIERFSLNR
+695 
-708 ETVIL
+708 
-713 GLSNLAFDLSVFD
+713 
-726 IFGCFQVGGTLVLPD
+726 
-741 DELKKNP
+741 DELKKRC
-748 KHILDL
+748 KRKG
-754 IIINRVTVLNAVP
+754 INAKSSFFGTI
-767 AQMKMLDSYMDN
+767 D
-779 AGILEIS
+779 
-786 WVKLIIMSGDWIP
+786 
-799 VGLPENLFKK
+799 
-809 FTNAIVVSMGGA
+809 
-821 TECAIWSIFHII
+821 
-833 PRGYEKKN
+833 
-841 SIPYGKPLSNQKFYI
+841 KFYI
-856 LNAGMEDCPDGVSGD
+856 SEIIIPFASHLTHVMPEYQVVESTETEKHYSELGLITENVTKEQGALLKEALCK
-871 IYIAGKGLAKEY
+871 GK
-883 FKDKE
+883 
-888 MTDQKFIFL
+888 IFL
-897 PRIGERIYKTGD
+897 NISGEMAWYIMCNVPGVRKYMQSRYSNVFIDEYQDCGKIQHDIFLALCEMGIIGVAVGD
-909 VGQYDEAGIIEF
+909 VNQAIYGFTNRFPRYLLELIGKDDFEHFELSKNHRCHPSISEYSLCLYGISKEIIEDKRIFRVSVDGNEVNIAKKIDLAIPKIKRKYNVANNNQIAILCRNNGTIKILDQAIETPHKVFAETPLDRDNSEWGRLFRSLLVAKFDQEIFPVDYAEQLFSEEYDPEKYREVLKACDIIFNSSTEELADVIIEF
-921 LGRSD
+921 E
-926 NQVKVRG
+926 KVAELVYPG
-933 HRIELTEID
+933 KKNKKAKELLDAIIADRIELTEID

>member
-1 MERIEE
+1 M
-7 FIEALKEKGIRIW
+7 
-20 SDNEK
+20 
-25 LRYQAAKGAMDS
+25 
-37 QTLEKIKEKK
+37 
-47 VEILEFLNNKSDIE
+47 
-61 VVFKSNQ
+61 
-68 AERYE
+68 
-73 PFPLTNIQN
+73 
-82 SYVIGRN
+82 
-89 SAYELGDV
+89 
-97 TCHGYIEITYQ
+97 
-108 EELDK
+108 
-113 EKLEMAWNKV
+113 
-123 IAKHD
+123 
-128 MLRAIIYENGYQ
+128 
-140 RVQKDVPEVK
+140 
-150 IESYDLRTC
+150 
-159 SEDEQL
+159 
-165 LNLQNIRANYAEKQY
+165 
-180 PLGQWPMCDI
+180 
-190 VLSLWKGKSIIHFS
+190 
-204 LDMLI
+204 
-209 TDFMSANLILNDLDN
+209 
-224 YYHGKAVEVKVET
+224 
-237 LYRDIVLYNQRKSM
+237 
-251 SKSKERKKAERYW
+251 
-264 QDKIRNMGTAPELI
+264 
-278 INNQKTGE
+278 
-286 RETFKQLKFFIDE
+286 
-299 EGKENINEI
+299 
-308 AKELRVTASTVIL
+308 
-321 TAFGEVINKWSKNS
+321 
-335 KFSIN
+335 
-340 MTMLSR
+340 
-346 DKTIPGVDK
+346 
-355 VVGDFTDVNV
+355 
-365 YSMDYSSCKSFES
+365 
-378 RILENQVSLWEDL
+378 WEDL

-514 RNKVNVTERELPESL
+514 RNKVNATERELPESL

-985 QEIANI
+985 QEIQSKIIEQTDDFIVIDYGCRGHGIITNYFLFDGIQLCFLDFDTSESMPSQKFNPDIIQITHCQEGRYECEFANHTVSYLPEGYFGVAGTRYLPVSFSFPLKRCFAVSLVIDKQMLSTSTRKMMAEIPINLDKIGETLGVEKKWYIEQPSSSLQHLFTEIYEAKGCRHVGYFKI
-991 KNKEEELTKEVN
+991 KAI
-1003 KELLSEWVHAANKV
+1003 ELLYYMEQ
-1017 VLSDI
+1017 
-1022 FLALYGKGVFTD
+1022 
-1034 SNRLYT
+1034 
-1040 YEEIVKTL
+1040 
-1048 NIPNKLY
+1048 
-1055 KLMHR
+1055 
-1060 WLTVLCNEKIVVH
+1060 LTQINSCDFKYFDKRQIEATKAIRDYLIGHLDEKISLE
-1073 RDGGYCVN
+1073 C
-1081 LFIAEQYKNNKKLW
+1081 
-1095 DEMYSIEGRLHYS
+1095 
-1108 QKLLDYLKTSS
+1108 
-1119 DVLPELMAGKE
+1119 
-1130 DPLNLLFPKG
+1130 
-1140 EMDVAMAA
+1140 
-1148 YHDNIINRIMNG
+1148 
-1160 LAKEEIEFLALD
+1160 LAKEAHLNLTVFHNIFFHIYGDTPYAYLKKYKMNLAAKL
-1172 NRRTPIRILEVGAGV
+1172 L
-1187 GGTSVDVIPS
+1187 
-1197 LDGTGAEYYFT
+1197 LDG
-1208 DLSAFFLNNAREKFS
+1208 
-1223 GYEWVK
+1223 
-1229 YNIFDINK
+1229 
-1237 DIMEQTIAPFSV
+1237 
-1249 DIILAANVLHN
+1249 
-1260 AKNIHYV
+1260 
-1267 LENLKKLLKPNGT
+1267 
-1280 IIILEET
+1280 
-1287 LEAYTLL
+1287 
-1294 TSMEFKDGL
+1294 
-1303 TGFTDERAE
+1303 
-1312 NNQTFFK
+1312 K
-1319 REQWE
+1319 R
-1324 GVFKEHK
+1324 
-1331 ADIVYQFP
+1331 
-1339 EKGTPLEM
+1339 
-1347 AGQTIYVVR
+1347 
-1356 FKENYICPDK
+1356 
-1366 NNMLDELE
+1366 
-1374 RRIPEYMI
+1374 
-1382 PSVITFL
+1382 
-1389 PRLPQTSNDK
+1389 K
-1399 IDRGRISKWISA
+1399 I
-1411 SAEENKK
+1411 
-1418 VDVAELP
+1418 
-1425 QNDLEEQIARIWC
+1425 
-1438 KELNI
+1438 
-1443 ERIGRNDN
+1443 
-1451 FYLSGGDSLLI
+1451 GD
-1462 AQVIARMRE
+1462 
-1471 TIEAAKRWSWDD
+1471 
-1483 LLKEMMKTPTIRGVA
+1483 
-1498 KILSN
+1498 
-1503 QAGENEQDKSLVIIK
+1503 
-1518 EAAES
+1518 
-1523 SEKKVTV
+1523 
-1530 VFHAGTGTL
+1530 
-1539 TPYNSLIAYI
+1539 
-1549 TERSQENEAVMGFTF
+1549 
-1564 GDEAEY
+1564 
-1570 LAIPTDKIFEN
+1570 
-1581 LGKKYGRIL
+1581 
-1590 SELGFTE
+1590 
-1597 YTLIG
+1597 
-1602 HCVGGLIALETA
+1602 IALELGYNNASKFTKA
-1614 HYLKD
+1614 FQSVYGVLPKD
-1619 KGKNVSSVTLLS
+1619 YRKN
-1631 TSIPHKKEETV
+1631 K
-1642 LADLDMKIFETAV
+1642 
-1655 QTSLYNELLLERTF
+1655 
-1669 ASLIDADI
+1669 
-1677 KKAGHQVDN
+1677 
-1686 DTLQQ
+1686 
-1691 VIEYL
+1691 
-1696 IFNNGGNITVQAL
+1696 
-1709 CSLTGK
+1709 
-1715 FAEVGAE
+1715 
-1722 FQRLHSMSATE
+1722 
-1733 RMNDLYTTIER
+1733 
-1744 PNGQLME
+1744 
-1751 HQRKMLNVLFRVF
+1751 
-1764 AQNFRCVSSYIPKV
+1764 
-1778 YTGKM
+1778 
-1783 RVFDCESAIANF
+1783 
-1795 FPSLFSEDKKTWEQ
+1795 
-1809 YAQGEFLFDTMKGD
+1809 
-1823 HISCM
+1823 
-1828 NSPYIE
+1828 
-1834 ENVKKILD
+1834 
-1842 L
+1842 

>member
-1 MERIEE
+1 M
-7 FIEALKEKGIRIW
+7 
-20 SDNEK
+20 
-25 LRYQAAKGAMDS
+25 
-37 QTLEKIKEKK
+37 
-47 VEILEFLNNKSDIE
+47 
-61 VVFKSNQ
+61 
-68 AERYE
+68 
-73 PFPLTNIQN
+73 
-82 SYVIGRN
+82 
-89 SAYELGDV
+89 
-97 TCHGYIEITYQ
+97 
-108 EELDK
+108 
-113 EKLEMAWNKV
+113 
-123 IAKHD
+123 
-128 MLRAIIYENGYQ
+128 
-140 RVQKDVPEVK
+140 
-150 IESYDLRTC
+150 
-159 SEDEQL
+159 
-165 LNLQNIRANYAEKQY
+165 
-180 PLGQWPMCDI
+180 
-190 VLSLWKGKSIIHFS
+190 
-204 LDMLI
+204 
-209 TDFMSANLILNDLDN
+209 
-224 YYHGKAVEVKVET
+224 
-237 LYRDIVLYNQRKSM
+237 
-251 SKSKERKKAERYW
+251 
-264 QDKIRNMGTAPELI
+264 
-278 INNQKTGE
+278 
-286 RETFKQLKFFIDE
+286 
-299 EGKENINEI
+299 
-308 AKELRVTASTVIL
+308 
-321 TAFGEVINKWSKNS
+321 
-335 KFSIN
+335 
-340 MTMLSR
+340 
-346 DKTIPGVDK
+346 
-355 VVGDFTDVNV
+355 
-365 YSMDYSSCKSFES
+365 
-378 RILENQVSLWEDL
+378 WEDL

-514 RNKVNVTERELPESL
+514 RNKVNATERELPESL

>member
-1 MERIEE
+1 
-7 FIEALKEKGIRIW
+7 
-20 SDNEK
+20 
-25 LRYQAAKGAMDS
+25 
-37 QTLEKIKEKK
+37 
-47 VEILEFLNNKSDIE
+47 
-61 VVFKSNQ
+61 
-68 AERYE
+68 
-73 PFPLTNIQN
+73 
-82 SYVIGRN
+82 
-89 SAYELGDV
+89 
-97 TCHGYIEITYQ
+97 
-108 EELDK
+108 
-113 EKLEMAWNKV
+113 
-123 IAKHD
+123 
-128 MLRAIIYENGYQ
+128 
-140 RVQKDVPEVK
+140 
-150 IESYDLRTC
+150 
-159 SEDEQL
+159 
-165 LNLQNIRANYAEKQY
+165 
-180 PLGQWPMCDI
+180 
-190 VLSLWKGKSIIHFS
+190 
-204 LDMLI
+204 
-209 TDFMSANLILNDLDN
+209 
-224 YYHGKAVEVKVET
+224 
-237 LYRDIVLYNQRKSM
+237 M

-443 QTPQVWIDCQIAE
+443 Q
-456 ENGGVAVNW
+456 
-465 DYRTGVF
+465 
-472 LQNVIRDMFEAFERV
+472 
-487 LKRLGKKDNTVLKET
+487 
-502 DPIGLPEKTQAV
+502 
-514 RNKVNVTERELPESL
+514 
-529 MAEGFVKSCVLY
+529 
-541 PNKTALITK
+541 
-550 DGEYTYAALKQY
+550 
-562 VSAVQHTL
+562 
-570 LENGLK
+570 
-576 PGDSAAV
+576 
-583 MLPKGIWQIAGV
+583 
-595 LGTLLA
+595 
-601 GGVYLPI
+601 
-608 DSKQPLQR
+608 
-616 RNDII
+616 
-621 QDSGVKFVLTEKV
+621 
-634 EELYNQEKLTT
+634 
-645 INVNILDATTE
+645 
-656 YQLREIAGVRGSDP
+656 
-670 AYIIYTS
+670 
-677 GTTGK
+677 
-682 PKGVVISH
+682 
-690 EAAMN
+690 
-695 TIYDVIERFSLNR
+695 
-708 ETVIL
+708 
-713 GLSNLAFDLSVFD
+713 
-726 IFGCFQVGGTLVLPD
+726 
-741 DELKKNP
+741 
-748 KHILDL
+748 
-754 IIINRVTVLNAVP
+754 
-767 AQMKMLDSYMDN
+767 
-779 AGILEIS
+779 
-786 WVKLIIMSGDWIP
+786 
-799 VGLPENLFKK
+799 
-809 FTNAIVVSMGGA
+809 
-821 TECAIWSIFHII
+821 
-833 PRGYEKKN
+833 
-841 SIPYGKPLSNQKFYI
+841 
-856 LNAGMEDCPDGVSGD
+856 
-871 IYIAGKGLAKEY
+871 
-883 FKDKE
+883 
-888 MTDQKFIFL
+888 
-897 PRIGERIYKTGD
+897 
-909 VGQYDEAGIIEF
+909 
-921 LGRSD
+921 
-926 NQVKVRG
+926 
-933 HRIELTEID
+933 
-942 SILSENKE
+942 
-950 LDDVV
+950 
-955 SIIVGDAQEDRR
+955 
-967 IVTVAVPKQAE
+967 
-978 VATEDTS
+978 
-985 QEIANI
+985 
-991 KNKEEELTKEVN
+991 
-1003 KELLSEWVHAANKV
+1003 
-1017 VLSDI
+1017 
-1022 FLALYGKGVFTD
+1022 
-1034 SNRLYT
+1034 
-1040 YEEIVKTL
+1040 
-1048 NIPNKLY
+1048 
-1055 KLMHR
+1055 
-1060 WLTVLCNEKIVVH
+1060 
-1073 RDGGYCVN
+1073 
-1081 LFIAEQYKNNKKLW
+1081 
-1095 DEMYSIEGRLHYS
+1095 
-1108 QKLLDYLKTSS
+1108 
-1119 DVLPELMAGKE
+1119 
-1130 DPLNLLFPKG
+1130 
-1140 EMDVAMAA
+1140 
-1148 YHDNIINRIMNG
+1148 
-1160 LAKEEIEFLALD
+1160 
-1172 NRRTPIRILEVGAGV
+1172 
-1187 GGTSVDVIPS
+1187 
-1197 LDGTGAEYYFT
+1197 
-1208 DLSAFFLNNAREKFS
+1208 
-1223 GYEWVK
+1223 
-1229 YNIFDINK
+1229 
-1237 DIMEQTIAPFSV
+1237 
-1249 DIILAANVLHN
+1249 
-1260 AKNIHYV
+1260 
-1267 LENLKKLLKPNGT
+1267 
-1280 IIILEET
+1280 
-1287 LEAYTLL
+1287 
-1294 TSMEFKDGL
+1294 
-1303 TGFTDERAE
+1303 
-1312 NNQTFFK
+1312 

>member
-1 MERIEE
+1 MKNRLIEKISGKQEIAKLNLLCFPYAGAGASVYYRWKEYFGNKVMIYAIQLPGRENRISEPMYASVDE
-7 FIEALKEKGIRIW
+7 IMPDLLEAVGEIVKEKFILFGH
-20 SDNEK
+20 SMG
-25 LRYQAAKGAMDS
+25 AK
-37 QTLEKIKEKK
+37 I
-47 VEILEFLNNKSDIE
+47 
-61 VVFKSNQ
+61 
-68 AERYE
+68 
-73 PFPLTNIQN
+73 
-82 SYVIGRN
+82 
-89 SAYELGDV
+89 AYELEKRLEQSGIYARHLIV
-97 TCHGYIEITYQ
+97 SGSRPPHIPEPNPICNLPKREFIR
-108 EELDK
+108 ELTRF
-113 EKLEMAWNKV
+113 A
-123 IAKHD
+123 
-128 MLRAIIYENGYQ
+128 
-140 RVQKDVPEVK
+140 
-150 IESYDLRTC
+150 
-159 SEDEQL
+159 
-165 LNLQNIRANYAEKQY
+165 
-180 PLGQWPMCDI
+180 
-190 VLSLWKGKSIIHFS
+190 
-204 LDMLI
+204 
-209 TDFMSANLILNDLDN
+209 
-224 YYHGKAVEVKVET
+224 
-237 LYRDIVLYNQRKSM
+237 
-251 SKSKERKKAERYW
+251 
-264 QDKIRNMGTAPELI
+264 GTP
-278 INNQKTGE
+278 
-286 RETFKQLKFFIDE
+286 
-299 EGKENINEI
+299 
-308 AKELRVTASTVIL
+308 
-321 TAFGEVINKWSKNS
+321 
-335 KFSIN
+335 SIN

-514 RNKVNVTERELPESL
+514 RNKVNATERELPESL

-1081 LFIAEQYKNNKKLW
+1081 LFIA
-1095 DEMYSIEGRLHYS
+1095 
-1108 QKLLDYLKTSS
+1108 
-1119 DVLPELMAGKE
+1119 
-1130 DPLNLLFPKG
+1130 
-1140 EMDVAMAA
+1140 
-1148 YHDNIINRIMNG
+1148 
-1160 LAKEEIEFLALD
+1160 
-1172 NRRTPIRILEVGAGV
+1172 
-1187 GGTSVDVIPS
+1187 
-1197 LDGTGAEYYFT
+1197 
-1208 DLSAFFLNNAREKFS
+1208 
-1223 GYEWVK
+1223 
-1229 YNIFDINK
+1229 
-1237 DIMEQTIAPFSV
+1237 EQTIAPFSV

>member
-514 RNKVNVTERELPESL
+514 RNKVNATERELPESL

-634 EELYNQEKLTT
+634 EELYNQE
-645 INVNILDATTE
+645 
-656 YQLREIAGVRGSDP
+656 
-670 AYIIYTS
+670 
-677 GTTGK
+677 
-682 PKGVVISH
+682 
-690 EAAMN
+690 
-695 TIYDVIERFSLNR
+695 
-708 ETVIL
+708 
-713 GLSNLAFDLSVFD
+713 
-726 IFGCFQVGGTLVLPD
+726 
-741 DELKKNP
+741 
-748 KHILDL
+748 
-754 IIINRVTVLNAVP
+754 
-767 AQMKMLDSYMDN
+767 
-779 AGILEIS
+779 
-786 WVKLIIMSGDWIP
+786 
-799 VGLPENLFKK
+799 
-809 FTNAIVVSMGGA
+809 
-821 TECAIWSIFHII
+821 
-833 PRGYEKKN
+833 
-841 SIPYGKPLSNQKFYI
+841 
-856 LNAGMEDCPDGVSGD
+856 
-871 IYIAGKGLAKEY
+871 
-883 FKDKE
+883 
-888 MTDQKFIFL
+888 
-897 PRIGERIYKTGD
+897 
-909 VGQYDEAGIIEF
+909 
-921 LGRSD
+921 
-926 NQVKVRG
+926 
-933 HRIELTEID
+933 
-942 SILSENKE
+942 
-950 LDDVV
+950 
-955 SIIVGDAQEDRR
+955 
-967 IVTVAVPKQAE
+967 
-978 VATEDTS
+978 
-985 QEIANI
+985 
-991 KNKEEELTKEVN
+991 
-1003 KELLSEWVHAANKV
+1003 
-1017 VLSDI
+1017 
-1022 FLALYGKGVFTD
+1022 
-1034 SNRLYT
+1034 
-1040 YEEIVKTL
+1040 
-1048 NIPNKLY
+1048 
-1055 KLMHR
+1055 
-1060 WLTVLCNEKIVVH
+1060 
-1073 RDGGYCVN
+1073 N

>member
-1 MERIEE
+1 MKQKILTRVQDYKIELLDFEEDLKGFYELRRDMEDQVLDISRWPVFDIRVSKLKDKFRIHVSMDNMILDGTAICAVLDEWNK
-7 FIEALKEKGIRIW
+7 LYKG
-20 SDNEK
+20 EV
-25 LRYQAAKGAMDS
+25 L
-37 QTLEKIKEKK
+37 
-47 VEILEFLNNKSDIE
+47 KSDIGKKTFKDYVNYLKTLELSSEYSMAQEYWNKKIVNMPPRPELPLLNKNVNGEFYRLSTVLQKEKWNVLKMLSAKYGITPSNVLLTSFSE
-61 VVFKSNQ
+61 VLYRWGKENKFTINLTINKKALLDSGYAKVLGEFTDTILVEVNAGKKRNFIEKCKS
-68 AERYE
+68 
-73 PFPLTNIQN
+73 IQN
-82 SYVIGRN
+82 
-89 SAYELGDV
+89 E
-97 TCHGYIEITYQ
+97 
-108 EELDK
+108 
-113 EKLEMAWNKV
+113 
-123 IAKHD
+123 
-128 MLRAIIYENGYQ
+128 
-140 RVQKDVPEVK
+140 
-150 IESYDLRTC
+150 
-159 SEDEQL
+159 L
-165 LNLQNIRANYAEKQY
+165 LN
-180 PLGQWPMCDI
+180 
-190 VLSLWKGKSIIHFS
+190 
-204 LDMLI
+204 
-209 TDFMSANLILNDLDN
+209 NLKYSSYNGVAVQRDWTKE
-224 YYHGKAVEVKVET
+224 HGF
-237 LYRDIVLYNQRKSM
+237 L
-251 SKSKERKKAERYW
+251 
-264 QDKIRNMGTAPELI
+264 MGTA
-278 INNQKTGE
+278 
-286 RETFKQLKFFIDE
+286 F
-299 EGKENINEI
+299 
-308 AKELRVTASTVIL
+308 
-321 TAFGEVINKWSKNS
+321 
-335 KFSIN
+335 
-340 MTMLSR
+340 
-346 DKTIPGVDK
+346 
-355 VVGDFTDVNV
+355 
-365 YSMDYSSCKSFES
+365 
-378 RILENQVSLWEDL
+378 
-391 QNNAVSGIE
+391 
-400 VLREL
+400 
-405 GREKKENVMIPIVY
+405 PIVF
-419 TSTLGVSDSDNSFLS
+419 TSLLGTADLLDMPGK
-434 RSNISYKIS
+434 ISYGLT
-443 QTPQVWIDCQIAE
+443 QTPQVWL
-456 ENGGVAVNW
+456 
-465 DYRTGVF
+465 DY
-472 LQNVIRDMFEAFERV
+472 Q
-487 LKRLGKKDNTVLKET
+487 
-502 DPIGLPEKTQAV
+502 
-514 RNKVNVTERELPESL
+514 
-529 MAEGFVKSCVLY
+529 
-541 PNKTALITK
+541 
-550 DGEYTYAALKQY
+550 
-562 VSAVQHTL
+562 VS
-570 LENGLK
+570 
-576 PGDSAAV
+576 
-583 MLPKGIWQIAGV
+583 
-595 LGTLLA
+595 
-601 GGVYLPI
+601 
-608 DSKQPLQR
+608 
-616 RNDII
+616 
-621 QDSGVKFVLTEKV
+621 
-634 EELYNQEKLTT
+634 
-645 INVNILDATTE
+645 
-656 YQLREIAGVRGSDP
+656 EIAGKLYLNWDVLRGKYDDGVIAQMFSCYLDSLEKMTDRRFWETP
-670 AYIIYTS
+670 QKNHIGNFQSSLPKEDRDATLIKEESLYKGFERSYLKNPDKIAIITPKGQYTYCECYQKAVKIGSYII
-677 GTTGK
+677 GK
-682 PKGVVISH
+682 KIVGILMDKGMLQIASILA
-690 EAAMN
+690 AAMVS
-695 TIYDVIERFSLNR
+695 TTYVPI
-708 ETVIL
+708 
-713 GLSNLAFDLSVFD
+713 D
-726 IFGCFQVGGTLVLPD
+726 IN
-741 DELKKNP
+741 NP
-748 KHILDL
+748 K
-754 IIINRVTVLNAVP
+754 
-767 AQMKMLDSYMDN
+767 
-779 AGILEIS
+779 
-786 WVKLIIMSGDWIP
+786 
-799 VGLPENLFKK
+799 
-809 FTNAIVVSMGGA
+809 
-821 TECAIWSIFHII
+821 
-833 PRGYEKKN
+833 
-841 SIPYGKPLSNQKFYI
+841 
-856 LNAGMEDCPDGVSGD
+856 
-871 IYIAGKGLAKEY
+871 
-883 FKDKE
+883 
-888 MTDQKFIFL
+888 
-897 PRIGERIYKTGD
+897 ERIKT
-909 VGQYDEAGIIEF
+909 IIEQA
-921 LGRSD
+921 S
-926 NQVKVRG
+926 V
-933 HRIELTEID
+933 EL
-942 SILSENKE
+942 IL
-950 LDDVV
+950 
-955 SIIVGDAQEDRR
+955 
-967 IVTVAVPKQAE
+967 TTQA
-978 VATEDTS
+978 
-985 QEIANI
+985 
-991 KNKEEELTKEVN
+991 
-1003 KELLSEWVHAANKV
+1003 
-1017 VLSDI
+1017 
-1022 FLALYGKGVFTD
+1022 
-1034 SNRLYT
+1034 
-1040 YEEIVKTL
+1040 
-1048 NIPNKLY
+1048 
-1055 KLMHR
+1055 
-1060 WLTVLCNEKIVVH
+1060 
-1073 RDGGYCVN
+1073 
-1081 LFIAEQYKNNKKLW
+1081 
-1095 DEMYSIEGRLHYS
+1095 
-1108 QKLLDYLKTSS
+1108 
-1119 DVLPELMAGKE
+1119 
-1130 DPLNLLFPKG
+1130 
-1140 EMDVAMAA
+1140 
-1148 YHDNIINRIMNG
+1148 
-1160 LAKEEIEFLALD
+1160 
-1172 NRRTPIRILEVGAGV
+1172 
-1187 GGTSVDVIPS
+1187 
-1197 LDGTGAEYYFT
+1197 
-1208 DLSAFFLNNAREKFS
+1208 
-1223 GYEWVK
+1223 WVK